1 MLPTIIEE
9 YFSTLNEIESKQKAS
24 GQFIFNYPN
33 ASILNNKQQMIFSQ
47 DYFLGNQQIYMNKH
61 NRFAAYPL
69 HTHEFLEF
77 NYMLKGSCQQI
88 VNQQPIT
95 LKEGELLLLDRG
107 SQHEIAQLNQ
117 EDWLINIIFY
127 SENVNLD
134 WLSTLS
140 KKNSFVLDFFLAQ
153 NEVKENGQFLLF
165 HSQENQHVQEIL
177 SRMIQIYYLSQELA
191 DQMIKLYIPILI
203 TELIANVSFQM
214 PKMVSPDQQL
224 LLSILQMIEDD
235 YQQVT
240 LQKLAHDLGYH
251 PNYLSSK
258 IKQLTNKNFGQLL
271 NEVRLRQACFLLEN
285 TNDTIENITQKIG
298 LQNRT
303 RFYQLFKETYQTTPK
318 NWRKEKGLHFS

>member
-1 MLPTIIEE
+1 MLPAIIEE
-9 YFSTLNEIESKQKAS
+9 YFSTLNEIETKQKAS

-33 ASILNNKQQMIFSQ
+33 ASILKDDQHIVFSQ
-47 DYFLGNQQIYMNKH
+47 DYFLANQQIYINKH
-61 NRFAAYPL
+61 NRFAPYPL

-88 VNQQPIT
+88 VNQQILT
-95 LKEGELLLLDRG
+95 LNEGELLLLDRG
-107 SQHEIAQLNQ
+107 SQHEIAALNQ
-117 EDWLINIIFY
+117 DDWLINIIFR

-153 NEVKENGQFLLF
+153 TEMKKNGQFLLF
-165 HSQENQHVQEIL
+165 HSQLNQHVQEIIN
-177 SRMIQIYYLSQELA
+177 RMIQIYYLSQELA

-203 TELIANVSFQM
+203 TELIANVPFQVPQM
-214 PKMVSPDQQL
+214 DTPDHQL
-224 LLSILQMIEDD
+224 LLNILQAIEND
-235 YQQVT
+235 YQQIT
-240 LQKLAHDLGYH
+240 LQKLAHHLGYH

-285 TNDTIENITQKIG
+285 TNETIENITQKIG

-318 NWRKEKGLHFS
+318 NWRKLSFNNI